1 MFPPFSQPGCPLDL
15 NLHSVF
21 TASCL
26 TLDTI
31 MEREW
36 RAGNAYSETQ
46 TLQNMALFTFLCFI
60 FVVGMS
66 DSPRSIKLS
75 SPGVRVTHCSLGST
89 LCQLGSHVGIMTT
102 FLSKQRFLW
111 IFYNNVRLW
120 NKSHFQ
126 SFCLSC
132 IRKVFLLLEARV
144 LCWIQVLRTARE
156 ISSFDL

>member
-1 MFPPFSQPGCPLDL
+1 MFPPFSQPRCPLDL
-15 NLHSVF
+15 NLHWVF

-46 TLQNMALFTFLCFI
+46 TLQNMALFTFFCFI
-60 FVVGMS
+60 FVVEMS

-75 SPGVRVTHCSLGST
+75 SPGVWVTHCEPRVHIVSA
-89 LCQLGSHVGIMTT
+89 QLSSHVGIMTT

-126 SFCLSC
+126 SFCVSC
-132 IRKVFLLLEARV
+132 KKSVPFIGGSGFV
-144 LCWIQVLRTARE
+144 
-156 ISSFDL
+156 